1 MYDDCHM
8 LIRNSK
14 LLGKW
19 AKLIKLDGEIEYF
32 CTWKVEKIHIYAN
45 LSMYVSLNRLYLKV
59 CDFFC
64 KVSCLFQTHTFVVD
78 QKMSRIYAFRPPL
91 SDIVFF
97 GSIDI
102 LSFFRCRL
110 RLIDIFGPR
119 NDPFLRIFLM
129 TFF

>member
-59 CDFFC
+59 CDFFVKFHVC
-64 KVSCLFQTHTFVVD
+64 SKHTL
-78 QKMSRIYAFRPPL
+78 L
-91 SDIVFF
+91 SWIKK
-97 GSIDI
+97 
-102 LSFFRCRL
+102 CREFT
-110 RLIDIFGPR
+110 RLDHP
-119 NDPFLRIFLM
+119 
-129 TFF
+129 